1 MGKIKFFV
9 ISAFLFLSFS
19 LTSCSSNVD
28 NDFDARNVSVEQ
40 IQSAL
45 RSKAY
50 ASWDSQ
56 FVNQK
61 TSWNNLDNKS
71 PISSLSSENN
81 DEDSQSLLSDAEV
94 AAWRKAQADELEG
107 LPTEQL
113 GIMCE
118 FFFQSFIQP
127 KPGDDLGFTPIVER
141 LKASGLTPYSVE
153 NVALLQDNRKT
164 MKYPTENS
172 PSFMLVC
179 ESDIKFRDTSG
190 IIKRGKAY
198 ISWAYILV
206 DGEAKFNFPY
216 FTWTPVN

>member
-9 ISAFLFLSFS
+9 IPTFFLFSL
-19 LTSCSSNVD
+19 LTSCSSNLD
-28 NDFDARNVSVEQ
+28 DDFDAPNVSAEQ

-61 TSWNNLDNKS
+61 TSWNNLDNRS
-71 PISSLSSENN
+71 PISTPSFETN
-81 DEDSQSLLSDAEV
+81 DEDSKSLLSDAEV

-141 LKASGLTPYSVE
+141 LKASGLTPYAVE

-164 MKYPTENS
+164 MRYPTENS

-216 FTWTPVN
+216 FTWTPVS